1 MARSEPTTSAT
12 PRAGVPPAGMPPSE
26 DAPDPRRWLALPITL
41 AATFLSVLDF
51 FIVNVSIPSIQRDLH
66 ASFAQIQLVIAGYAL
81 TYATFMIT
89 GGRLGDIFGRKRLF
103 MLGMAGFTLASAVCG
118 LAPSPNVLIVSR
130 VAQGLMAAMMI
141 PQVLSIIQ
149 VTFPPEERGLAF
161 GIYGTVI
168 GAGSVAGQVAGGA
181 LIQLNLFGLDWR
193 PVFLVNLPV
202 GVLALIL
209 AVPLVRES
217 RSPDARRLDLQ
228 GALLVTVALFLLV
241 YPLVEGREAGWP
253 LWAFACLAVSLPLMA
268 GFVRFEQ
275 WKAARGGSP
284 LVELR
289 LFRIRA
295 FSLGLLI
302 ALVFFG
308 GGSSFFLTL
317 TLYLQS
323 GLRYSPLA
331 AGLTFAPFAV
341 GFFAASMLSVRLTPR
356 LGNAIM
362 AVGGALMAAGLGIDI
377 VTVHV
382 GGLALP
388 GIALAPGLLVYGA
401 GQGLVTAPFFT
412 AVLRGVPSAAAGS
425 ASGVLSTIQQ
435 VAGALGVAVIGL
447 VYFGILGNTPPPA
460 RYGPAFA
467 ASLVVN
473 IVLALATCALVFL
486 LPKPS
491 PSTLSAPRPVFA
503 E

>member
-1 MARSEPTTSAT
+1 MARKPAAATTVHATDASGVGEP
-12 PRAGVPPAGMPPSE
+12 
-26 DAPDPRRWLALPITL
+26 PDPRRWLALPVTL
-41 AATFLSVLDF
+41 AATFLAVLDF

-103 MLGMAGFTLASAVCG
+103 MLGMGGFTVTSAVCG
-118 LAPSPNVLIVSR
+118 LAPTPSVLIVSR
-130 VAQGLMAAMMI
+130 IAQGLVAAMMI

-168 GAGSVAGQVAGGA
+168 GAGSVAGQVAGGV

-193 PVFLVNLPV
+193 PVFLVNLPI
-202 GVLALIL
+202 GVLALIA
-209 AVPLVRES
+209 AVPLIRES
-217 RSPDARRLDLQ
+217 RSPDARRLDLE
-228 GALLVTVALFLLV
+228 GVALVTVGLFLLV

-253 LWAFACLAVSLPLMA
+253 PWTLACLVASAPVLA
-268 GFVRFEQ
+268 GFVLFER
-275 WKAARGGSP
+275 WKTAHGGSP
-284 LVELR
+284 LVDLS
-289 LFRIRA
+289 LFRNRA

-308 GGSSFFLTL
+308 GGSAFFLTL

-356 LGNAIM
+356 LGNGTLAL
-362 AVGGALMAAGLGIDI
+362 GGALMAAGLAVDI
-377 VTVHV
+377 FTVHA
-382 GGLALP
+382 GGLGLP
-388 GIALAPGLLVYGA
+388 GIALAPGLLLYGA
-401 GQGLVTAPFFT
+401 GQGMVTAPFFT
-412 AVLRGVPSAAAGS
+412 AVLRSVPSSVAGS
-425 ASGVLSTIQQ
+425 ASGVLSTVQQ
-435 VAGALGVAVIGL
+435 VAGALGVAAIGL
-447 VYFGILGNTPPPA
+447 VYFGMLGNAPAPA

-467 ASLVVN
+467 TALVFN
-473 IVLALATCALVFL
+473 IGLALATCLLVFFLPTPEPNVL
-486 LPKPS
+486 L
-491 PSTLSAPRPVFA
+491 APRPMFA